1 MGTTLSVEVVT
12 YLGYFGLLALAGVAN
27 IVVWA
32 RGGGRRSWIVLAICL
47 APPLTIYALVTV
59 RLLTADPTD
68 MRNFGLD
75 ILWGGVGAAT
85 MFWALILAGC
95 AVAGLIW
102 RRLRRRR

>member
-1 MGTTLSVEVVT
+1 MSAPLPEEVVW

-27 IVVWA
+27 AAVWA
-32 RGGGRRSWIVLAICL
+32 TGGWRRSWIVLGICL
-47 APPLTIYALVTV
+47 APPVTIYALVTV

-75 ILWGGVGAAT
+75 ILWGAVGAAT

>member
-1 MGTTLSVEVVT
+1 MGATLPEEIVW
-12 YLGYFGLLALAGVAN
+12 YLSYFGLLALAGVATA
-27 IVVWA
+27 VVWA
-32 RGGGRRSWIVLAICL
+32 RGGGRRSWIVLAICM

-59 RLLTADPTD
+59 RLLIADPTD

-85 MFWALILAGC
+85 RFWALILAAC